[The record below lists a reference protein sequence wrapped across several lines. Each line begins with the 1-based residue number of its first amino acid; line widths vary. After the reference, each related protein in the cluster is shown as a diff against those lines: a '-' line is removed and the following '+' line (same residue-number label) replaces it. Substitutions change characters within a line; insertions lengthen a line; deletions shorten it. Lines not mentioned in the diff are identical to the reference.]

1 MICTIFELLIWFL
14 HAMSYLST
22 IRHVITSFD
31 FTCRTLP
38 SRLTSRSICVFHPH
52 ARFIILLSITFSLSL
67 SLSLSFFLPL
77 FLSIYCVYVCIYPS
91 IGDTLR
97 NRYTYIIYI
106 YIYSPFLFSLPPPSL
121 SISIHL
127 ISLSFSL
134 YISVYLYESES
145 VLYCLTIR
153 IGLKVFSMYFFDWPI
168 FLFFFSIF
176 MYNIPPYCFPGF
188 VRFTTSRSIN
198 Y

>member
-38 SRLTSRSICVFHPH
+38 SRLTSRSICVFRPR
-52 ARFIILLSITFSLSL
+52 ATFIILLSITFSL

-106 YIYSPFLFSLPPPSL
+106 YIYIYIF
-121 SISIHL
+121 
-127 ISLSFSL
+127 SFSL
-134 YISVYLYESES
+134 FSSSPFSVYFYPSH
-145 VLYCLTIR
+145 
-153 IGLKVFSMYFFDWPI
+153 
-168 FLFFFSIF
+168 FSISF
-176 MYNIPPYCFPGF
+176 
-188 VRFTTSRSIN
+188 SI
-198 Y
+198 YLCLSI